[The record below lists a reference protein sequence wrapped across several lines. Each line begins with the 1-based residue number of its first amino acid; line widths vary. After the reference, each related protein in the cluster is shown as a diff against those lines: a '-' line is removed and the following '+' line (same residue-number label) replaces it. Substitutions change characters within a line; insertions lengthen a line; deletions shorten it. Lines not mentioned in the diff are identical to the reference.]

1 MKIVVSY
8 IVVVNTTLE
17 VDDEFYKLTSDGG
30 YDELSNEEENKLNDK
45 LFDIIEM
52 NCDAGYNDILSIET
66 DDGEML
72 FEK

>member
-30 YDELSNEEENKLNDK
+30 YDELSNEEENKLTDK

-52 NCDAGYNDILSIET
+52 NCDAGYNDILGIET